1 MSEQHDSPL
10 PWNAEAHIACAFS
23 FQCPQRWDRLTPTN
37 QPTVRHCTTCD
48 RDVQLALTEADFRRY
63 QEQGACVAVPVI
75 PSDTTRPAIMSY
87 LVGGTD
93 PLPYGTPH
101 LKLV

>member
-1 MSEQHDSPL
+1 MSEHHNAPI

-23 FQCPQRWDRLTPTN
+23 FQCPQTWDRLTPTN

-48 RDVQLALTEADFRRY
+48 RDVQLALTEEDFRRY
-63 QEQGACVAVPVI
+63 HEQGACVAVPVI
-75 PSDTTRPAIMSY
+75 HSDQTGPSTESY
-87 LVGGTD
+87 IVGSTD
-93 PLPYGTPH
+93 PLPYGTQH